1 MTGDGQG
8 RVQGWTALLLL
19 SLAIAG
25 CGVMGPPVPPNSIGV
40 NVKRHNDTVERERRL
55 QATQTRQDRQELGAT
70 PHVPTERALSPS
82 EEILLRG
89 NEVQPSARP
98 DSDFLVRPR

>member
-1 MTGDGQG
+1 MTAN
-8 RVQGWTALLLL
+8 GWTAFMLL
-19 SLAIAG
+19 SLTIAG

-40 NVKRHNDTVERERRL
+40 NVKRHNDAVDRERRL
-55 QATQTRQDRQELGAT
+55 QAAQNRQDRQELGVT
-70 PHVPTERALSPS
+70 PQIPTEQTLSPA

-89 NEVQPSARP
+89 DVVQPSARP

>member
-1 MTGDGQG
+1 MAAT
-8 RVQGWTALLLL
+8 GWTAFLLL
-19 SLAIAG
+19 SLTMAG

-55 QATQTRQDRQELGAT
+55 QATQNRQDRQDLGAT
-70 PHVPTERALSPS
+70 PQVPTDQALSPS